1 MSLFPAYANDNCK
14 SNIQTIQTEHS
25 KEDAKVIDS
34 SQESWLQNQSFSL
47 NISQIPLPSTSLV
60 KEIPLPLTSTL
71 LENKREPRK
80 PYEVILSSDDE
91 EPDKVTTDVQT
102 PSHHSR
108 RGNDKKR
115 KSAKKRK
122 KSSRDK
128 ETSKSRSRAVSSRT
142 KVENLDNEVFFE
154 DRKRE
159 KANLS
164 VSTLY
169 RPAVPWYECRWRGV
183 LGATFHKKKLSKK
196 KFHKDRYHVRIL
208 EEDPGA
214 VRKDRKEE
222 GEDRSAGSVL
232 EEEMSKKTAEFN
244 KNLAEDPHNVNT
256 WLGYSRYQDTVSQF
270 ERTFRR
276 GGGASGSRVAAER
289 KLAILDKA
297 LSHNPDSVPLLQE
310 RFVVADEVFP
320 ADQVSAQLAALTE
333 KQPSNLTL
341 WSDYIGS
348 TQCSLAMCS
357 ASAVLAMY
365 GQALGKLHQSRR
377 GVPALQVKIT
387 EQKILALTL
396 QCGLFL
402 RQAGLWEQLW
412 ILLRLC
418 LELNVFQSSSAS
430 APNRFNIKP
439 SIPEDQVITLED
451 SILNSQL
458 PLPTLWLRVEKLREG
473 VHWLPWDKPTNCEDP
488 QRVVFPDD
496 VSDFLHPVTTSSLDI
511 HLVTIVL
518 VLLKVPLL
526 PSRHTALHA
535 IRLTKVT
542 WGLDTIESL
551 LPAFTTFGTVD
562 LGSVDILKDIT
573 ELTSGPQYLFEHLG
587 QEHYLNFV
595 INVFQ
600 ACGESL
606 KEPSQTAVFVWWLRF
621 ERLLISLDNQGR
633 CKLPQHRKKKLKSS
647 IKDFLKRECFRNNLV
662 LYREYALIEYELG
675 NHDSAFKILKTA
687 ILARDIGVPVVCV
700 LDDQEKSGLCSLYR
714 TLCELSLHHDLSKT
728 SDAVETPKQEIA
740 VQVLVALGLGIPLL
754 DVPRAMSLE
763 QVAQTVD
770 KFHHI
775 TAELLV
781 DSDSVAAEVVGTEHL
796 LPDFI
801 VDWISCYAWFLSLTH
816 SPWTASAMLLD
827 ALVKIPRVTFEVD
840 SVLTVW
846 ACRREALLECYVMVM
861 HHHCQSTAGTYSE
874 LWGILHQALAE
885 FPNNL
890 NFLATVAKIEC
901 SHGCVG
907 SPWWKLARSLSL
919 GDAVAPQLFHLFL
932 ANRRHVWVED
942 AAKIGHELL
951 HPGGPVVPD
960 LSHRHRLSAVYG
972 RLCTHRATRSCPLL
986 WRMYLQFLFTQENQS
1001 ACRAAFYQAVERC
1014 PWVKALYLDAVK
1026 LLPEELPHIQDLLI
1040 EKELRLHVT
1049 PEELDIL
1056 RSDTVT

>member
-1 MSLFPAYANDNCK
+1 MSLFPAYASDNCK
-14 SNIQTIQTEHS
+14 SNIQTEHS
-25 KEDAKVIDS
+25 GEDAKVI
-34 SQESWLQNQSFSL
+34 
-47 NISQIPLPSTSLV
+47 V

-102 PSHHSR
+102 SLHHSR
-108 RGNDKKR
+108 RLRDKER
-115 KSAKKRK
+115 KSSKKRK
-122 KSSRDK
+122 KRSRNK
-128 ETSKSRSRAVSSRT
+128 ETSKSSSRAVSSRT

-169 RPAVPWYECRWRGV
+169 RPAVPWYECRWRSV
-183 LGATFHKKKLSKK
+183 LGATFHKNKLSKK
-196 KFHKDRYHVRIL
+196 KFHKGRYYVRIL
-208 EEDPGA
+208 EEDPGV

-222 GEDRSAGSVL
+222 GEDRTAGSVL

-244 KNLAEDPHNVNT
+244 KKLAEDPHDVNT

-348 TQCSLAMCS
+348 TQCSLTMCT
-357 ASAVLAMY
+357 ASAVLAVY

-412 ILLRLC
+412 TLLRLC

-451 SILNSQL
+451 NILSSQL

-535 IRLTKVT
+535 IRLTKVS
-542 WGLDTIESL
+542 WGLDTVESL

-562 LGSVDILKDIT
+562 LGSVDVLKDIT

-600 ACGESL
+600 ACGKSL

-675 NHDSAFKILKTA
+675 NHESAFKILKTA

-714 TLCELSLHHDLSKT
+714 TLCELSLHHDLSKS
-728 SDAVETPKQEIA
+728 SDTVQAPKQEIA

-781 DSDSVAAEVVGTEHL
+781 DSDSVAAEVVGMEHL

-827 ALVKIPRVTFEVD
+827 ALVKIPRATFEAE

-874 LWGILHQALAE
+874 LWGVLHQALDE

-890 NFLATVAKIEC
+890 NFLATVAKLEC

-907 SPWWKLARSLSL
+907 SPWWKLARSLSH

-932 ANRRHVWVED
+932 ANRRHVWVDD
-942 AAKIGHELL
+942 AAKISDELL
-951 HPGGPVVPD
+951 HPD
-960 LSHRHRLSAVYG
+960 QLLRNKKTLVYV
-972 RLCTHRATRSCPLL
+972 L
-986 WRMYLQFLFTQENQS
+986 QEN
-1001 ACRAAFYQAVERC
+1001 CEVE
-1014 PWVKALYLDAVK
+1014 ALYLDAVK

>member
-1 MSLFPAYANDNCK
+1 VYS
-14 SNIQTIQTEHS
+14 TI
-25 KEDAKVIDS
+25 
-34 SQESWLQNQSFSL
+34 
-47 NISQIPLPSTSLV
+47 
-60 KEIPLPLTSTL
+60 
-71 LENKREPRK
+71 
-80 PYEVILSSDDE
+80 
-91 EPDKVTTDVQT
+91 
-102 PSHHSR
+102 
-108 RGNDKKR
+108 
-115 KSAKKRK
+115 
-122 KSSRDK
+122 
-128 ETSKSRSRAVSSRT
+128 
-142 KVENLDNEVFFE
+142 
-154 DRKRE
+154 
-159 KANLS
+159 
-164 VSTLY
+164 LY
-169 RPAVPWYECRWRGV
+169 F
-183 LGATFHKKKLSKK
+183 TFNFK
-196 KFHKDRYHVRIL
+196 
-208 EEDPGA
+208 
-214 VRKDRKEE
+214 
-222 GEDRSAGSVL
+222 
-232 EEEMSKKTAEFN
+232 
-244 KNLAEDPHNVNT
+244 
-256 WLGYSRYQDTVSQF
+256 DTVSQF

-297 LSHNPDSVPLLQE
+297 LSHNPESVPLLQE

-320 ADQVSAQLAALTE
+320 ADQVSEQLAALTE

-357 ASAVLAMY
+357 ASTVLAMY

-387 EQKILALTL
+387 EQKILGWLLYYSSILTLFLSCGVKGHNSDLYVVKTIRVSYFALTL

-473 VHWLPWDKPTNCEDP
+473 VHWLPWDKSTNCEDP

-511 HLVTIVL
+511 HLITIVL

-535 IRLTKVT
+535 IRLTKVS
-542 WGLDTIESL
+542 WGLDTVENL

-714 TLCELSLHHDLSKT
+714 TLCELLLHHDLSKT
-728 SDAVETPKQEIA
+728 SDGVETPKQEIA
-740 VQVLVALGLGIPLL
+740 VQVLVALGLGIPLM

-827 ALVKIPRVTFEVD
+827 ALVKIPRATFEAD

-890 NFLATVAKIEC
+890 NFLATVAKIE
-901 SHGCVG
+901 
-907 SPWWKLARSLSL
+907 
-919 GDAVAPQLFHLFL
+919 
-932 ANRRHVWVED
+932 
-942 AAKIGHELL
+942 
-951 HPGGPVVPD
+951 
-960 LSHRHRLSAVYG
+960 
-972 RLCTHRATRSCPLL
+972 
-986 WRMYLQFLFTQENQS
+986 
-1001 ACRAAFYQAVERC
+1001 
-1014 PWVKALYLDAVK
+1014 
-1026 LLPEELPHIQDLLI
+1026 
-1040 EKELRLHVT
+1040 
-1049 PEELDIL
+1049 
-1056 RSDTVT
+1056 